1 MALFER
7 LIPSREVKAVLG
19 ALKEIAYTQNSS
31 TFEKLKQKMKHYIYS
46 HTDEVHVALAEHSSP
61 RLFIH
66 TLILNWVSD
75 ELSTNK
81 YIPSKGVLNEDGVKL
96 LAALDY
102 SIGELKKLRIGNER
116 NLDDLRRMV
125 LMNIRHSGL

>member
-1 MALFER
+1 MPLFER

-19 ALKEIAYTQNSS
+19 ALEEIAYTQNSS
-31 TFEKLKQKMKHYIYS
+31 SFEKLKQKMQHYIYR

-81 YIPSKGVLNEDGVKL
+81 YIRSKGVLNEDGVKL

-102 SIGELKKLRIGNER
+102 SIGELKRLRIGNER

-125 LMNIRHSGL
+125 VMNIRHSGL

>member
-1 MALFER
+1 MPLFER
-7 LIPSREVKAVLG
+7 LIPSREVRAVLG
-19 ALKEIAYTQNSS
+19 ALEEIAYSQNSS
-31 TFEKLKQKMKHYIYS
+31 SFEKLKHKMKQYIYS
-46 HTDEVHVALAEHSSP
+46 HTEEVHVALAEHSSP

-81 YIPSKGVLNEDGVKL
+81 YIRSKGVLNEDGVKL

-102 SIGELKKLRIGNER
+102 SISELKKLRIGNER

>member
-1 MALFER
+1 MPLFER
-7 LIPSREVKAVLG
+7 LIPSREVRAVLG
-19 ALKEIAYTQNSS
+19 ALEEIAYSQNSS
-31 TFEKLKQKMKHYIYS
+31 SFEKLKHKMKQYIYC
-46 HTDEVHVALAEHSSP
+46 HTEEVHVALAEHSSP

-81 YIPSKGVLNEDGVKL
+81 YIRSKGVLNEDGVKL

-102 SIGELKKLRIGNER
+102 SISELKKLRIGNER